1 MGKNKRKNDRE
12 GIVYSTDNQFDY
24 EYDEQEEAETLPP
37 SRQNLKIML
46 DRKQRKGKEVT
57 LITGFV
63 GTDDDLKALGKQLK
77 SKCGVG
83 GSVKNGEILLQGDFR
98 DKAIQLLT
106 NEGYKV
112 KKAGG

>member
-1 MGKNKRKNDRE
+1 MGKNKKNNRS
-12 GIVYSTDNQFDY
+12 GIVYSTDDQFDY
-24 EYDEQEEAETLPP
+24 DYDEQEEEATLPP
-37 SRQNLKIML
+37 SQQHLKIML

-57 LITGFV
+57 LITGFT
-63 GTDDDLKALGKQLK
+63 GAEEDLKALGKQLK

-98 DKAIQLLT
+98 DKAMQLLI
-106 NEGYKV
+106 NEGYNV

>member
-1 MGKNKRKNDRE
+1 MGKNKKKQDRQ

-24 EYDEQEEAETLPP
+24 EYDEQEEMETLPP
-37 SRQNLKIML
+37 SKQNLKIML

-57 LITGFV
+57 LVTGFV
-63 GTDDDLKALGKQLK
+63 GTEEDLKELGKQLK

-83 GSVKNGEILLQGDFR
+83 GSVKDGEILLQGDFR
-98 DKAIQLLT
+98 DKAMQLLI